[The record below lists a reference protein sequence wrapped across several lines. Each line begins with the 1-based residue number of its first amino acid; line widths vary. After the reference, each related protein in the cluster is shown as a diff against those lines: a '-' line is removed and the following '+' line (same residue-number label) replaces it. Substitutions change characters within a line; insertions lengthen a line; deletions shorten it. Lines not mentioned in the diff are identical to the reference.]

1 VTQKIIVGFDGT
13 DQAGDALQLAGAL
26 AAALGARLIVASA
39 IEYGPEPL
47 LGPAGYEG
55 YDEARA
61 AHYERVFEQART
73 ELGELEFEARE
84 LQDTAAHGLN
94 DLAEHERA
102 DLIVIGSTHH
112 GSFGRVLAGTVA
124 SRLLHGAP
132 CAVLVAPRG
141 WSRGERTAIGLVG
154 VGYDG
159 SDEARGALTV
169 ASELASAL
177 GARLRVI
184 TVAPLIGPHEEH
196 AAIEASRPA
205 WAEILAQG
213 VEAIGETVETEPVLS
228 QGREPT
234 ELALQGVELDLLV
247 VGSRAYGPLRRTLLG
262 SVSAELVRTAPCPV
276 LVVPRGAG
284 TGGG

>member
-1 VTQKIIVGFDGT
+1 MHKIIAGFDAT
-13 DQAGDALQLAGAL
+13 DQARDALQLAGSLARAL
-26 AAALGARLIVASA
+26 DARLIVASA
-39 IEYGPEPL
+39 IEYGPEPV
-47 LGPAGYEG
+47 LGRDGYEG
-55 YDEARA
+55 YDEART
-61 AHYERVFEQART
+61 AHYERVFEQARR

-102 DLIVIGSTHH
+102 DLLVIGSTHH

-124 SRLLHGAP
+124 GRLLHGAP
-132 CAVLVAPRG
+132 CSVLVAPRG
-141 WSRGERTAIGLVG
+141 WSREGRDGVGLIG

-159 SDEARGALTV
+159 SDEARSALAV
-169 ASELASAL
+169 ATELASAL
-177 GARLRVI
+177 GAGVRLI
-184 TVAPLIGPHEEH
+184 TVAPLIGPREED
-196 AAIEASRPA
+196 AVAEARRPA

-213 VEAIGETVETEPVLS
+213 AEAVGEEVEAEPVLR
-228 QGREPT
+228 QGREAT

-284 TGGG
+284 TGSG